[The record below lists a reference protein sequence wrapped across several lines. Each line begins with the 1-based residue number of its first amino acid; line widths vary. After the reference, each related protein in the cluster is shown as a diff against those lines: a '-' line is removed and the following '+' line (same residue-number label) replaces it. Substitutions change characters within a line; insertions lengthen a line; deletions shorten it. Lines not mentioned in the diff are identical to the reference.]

1 VEHDDANVL
10 CIGERV
16 IGIEVAREVVLA
28 FVKAEFSHEPRHQR
42 RIDKIAAIEN
52 KNMKEETI

>member
-16 IGIEVAREVVLA
+16 IGIELAREIVFSFLA
-28 FVKAEFSHEPRHQR
+28 AKFTHEERHQR
-42 RIDKIAAIEN
+42 RLDKIAVIEN
-52 KNMKEETI
+52 KNFK